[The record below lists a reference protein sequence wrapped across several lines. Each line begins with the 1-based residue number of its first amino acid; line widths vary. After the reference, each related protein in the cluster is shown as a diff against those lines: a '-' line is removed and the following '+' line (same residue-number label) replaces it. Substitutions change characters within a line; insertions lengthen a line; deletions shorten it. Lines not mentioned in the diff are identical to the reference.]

1 MCGVAGYRQRSR
13 MLKPSAAAK
22 WSPREPSLSKS
33 SSALIIFIAPET
45 TVLYCMRW

>member
-1 MCGVAGYRQRSR
+1 MCGVAGYSTRSR
-13 MLKPSAAAK
+13 MPKPSARATL
-22 WSPREPSLSKS
+22 SPAEPSALKS